1 MSTVI
6 EYNSSQEA
14 SEFPPLENG
23 HDSQKKAKSLSPPMD
38 HGNNDD
44 YSPLLNGDSEN
55 SSQGSDLDPPVGD
68 VYNFSNRIDKAS
80 ATGVSPQYFN
90 GGLLS
95 HDDSESGSSSSLDSE
110 PGLQTDYAP
119 LEETDMIPS
128 NQESSHESPTAKA
141 SESQSNTLVED
152 ERSPDEASCL
162 TSAFTT
168 TETSPLQLD
177 LRSPPVGSQDIRLG
191 SQEPLHDVDQHAEV
205 SCEGMMEPP
214 IQPPST
220 ASSLEST
227 NSSCCDSQRL
237 AENVASITETP
248 STTESLYSNAHNSEP
263 PEELRKG
270 EDGKPVAEE
279 TSGGSATATD
289 PRPSETESIQ
299 PLSPQLNTSLSAELV
314 LNKGVDNEPVAV
326 ETSGGSAT
334 ATDSHPSET
343 ESIQP
348 LSQQLNTSR
357 LSAEPGDDMTHPSG
371 EDPSSL
377 QPDSP
382 SPDRHAQSPEGEDH
396 EENKAVVA
404 VAATASVASIG
415 VQSSLQEQPRGQGSD
430 IADCKEELSENSN
443 ITVVQEGRNGSPEP
457 SEQQEVQV
465 TPPPSTRGDD
475 QDGSVLRSSYQDMS
489 ATEESNL
496 DSSNLDAGVRNA
508 RTNLPVL
515 KPLSPTHELDQQ
527 YEYLRRTLSHSR
539 RRYSTR
545 RRQQHGRRGDDPSNC
560 VSPERHER
568 LRHTESSNAFLLRD
582 HEGEPQQTRGQLRDI
597 LRTTQPVQRR
607 ESGRRRLFKWLMTV
621 LFTNMNL
628 S

>member
-23 HDSQKKAKSLSPPMD
+23 HDSPKKAKSLSPPMD

-68 VYNFSNRIDKAS
+68 VYNFSNRFDKAS

-141 SESQSNTLVED
+141 SESQSNTQLED

-177 LRSPPVGSQDIRLG
+177 LRSPPVGSQDVRLG
-191 SQEPLHDVDQHAEV
+191 SQELLHDVEQHAEV
-205 SCEGMMEPP
+205 SCGGMMEPP
-214 IQPPST
+214 VQPPST

-227 NSSCCDSQRL
+227 HSSCCDSQRP

-263 PEELRKG
+263 PEELSKG
-270 EDGKPVAEE
+270 EAGEPVAEE
-279 TSGGSATATD
+279 TSGGITTATD
-289 PRPSETESIQ
+289 PYPSETESIQ

-314 LNKGVDNEPVAV
+314 LNKGVDYEAVAV
-326 ETSGGSAT
+326 DTSDGSA
-334 ATDSHPSET
+334 DSRPSET
-343 ESIQP
+343 GSIQP

-357 LSAEPGDDMTHPSG
+357 LSAELGGDMTHPSG
-371 EDPSSL
+371 EDPSFLQLDSL
-377 QPDSP
+377 LQ
-382 SPDRHAQSPEGEDH
+382 DRHAQS
-396 EENKAVVA
+396 
-404 VAATASVASIG
+404 SIG

-430 IADCKEELSENSN
+430 MADCKEESSENSN
-443 ITVVQEGRNGSPEP
+443 ITMVQEGRNESPEP
-457 SEQQEVQV
+457 SEQQANRQEVHV
-465 TPPPSTRGDD
+465 TPPPSTHGNN
-475 QDGSVLRSSYQDMS
+475 QDGRVLRSSNQDMS

-607 ESGRRRLFKWLMTV
+607 DSGMRKLYKWLMTV

-628 S
+628 